1 MNTGDSLS
9 YKYVFLP
16 KKPVDGGPVD
26 FNNLAIVKLGK
37 VIDFQNLAGLDA
49 EVEFVLGGELE
60 DRLVWPRQSSP
71 SRIVISYKEAS
82 MLLGQLDNSNNNPT
96 SALLI
101 MLNKLNSQGE

>member
-1 MNTGDSLS
+1 MNYRDVLS

-16 KKPVDGGPVD
+16 KKKLDEDIID
-26 FNNLAIVKLGK
+26 FNNLSIVKLGK
-37 VIDFQNLAGLDA
+37 VVDFQNLAALDA
-49 EVEFVLGGELE
+49 EVEFILGGELE
-60 DRLVWPRQSSP
+60 DRLSYPSQSSP
-71 SRIVISYKEAS
+71 SRIAISYKEAS